1 MNLIKNIPG
10 PVLIF
15 MGALSLS
22 FGGLLVKSFEG
33 STLWQI
39 LFWRSLFFSLTVL
52 AFLIISYKKK
62 TFQAFYESGLP
73 GFFGGII
80 LSFGFCGYV
89 FAMYNTT
96 VANTNFIISLQILFL
111 AIFGYFF
118 LKEKISAITLTS
130 IVLAISGV
138 FLMVGNSLSP
148 GELSGNLAA
157 FTMPITFAVL
167 IMIVRKFPTVDMV
180 PAQFV
185 AGVSSCLIGFLLS
198 TKIMISPNDIFL
210 GFLAGFFQVG
220 FGFIFITIGARTTPS
235 AMVGIIM
242 LSESVLGPIWAF
254 LFVSER
260 PSIFGLIG
268 GAIIL
273 SAVLLQF
280 YSLLKKS
287 KKSVSNWHLNVVVT
301 LFGYGRDYRI
311 S

>member
-1 MNLIKNIPG
+1 MNIITKLPG
-10 PVLIF
+10 PLLVFL
-15 MGALSLS
+15 GALSLS
-22 FGGLLVKSFEG
+22 FGGLIVKSFEG
-33 STLWQI
+33 ATLWQI
-39 LFWRSLFFSLTVL
+39 LFWRSLFFSLTIL
-52 AFLIISYKKK
+52 TFLIISYKKK
-62 TFQAFYESGLP
+62 TFKSFYDSGLP

-111 AIFGYFF
+111 AVFGYFF
-118 LKEKISAITLTS
+118 LKEKISAATLAS
-130 IVLAISGV
+130 IILAITGV
-138 FLMVGNSLSP
+138 LVMVGNSLTP

-157 FTMPITFAVL
+157 FTMPITFAIL
-167 IMIVRKFPTVDMV
+167 IMIVRKYPTVDMV

-185 AGVSSCLIGFLLS
+185 AGVCSCIIGFLLS
-198 TKIMISPNDIFL
+198 TKLMISPNDIFL

-242 LSESVLGPIWAF
+242 LSESVLGPVWAF

-260 PSIFGLIG
+260 PSIFGLVG

-273 SAVLLQF
+273 FAVLLQF
-280 YSLLKKS
+280 YSLLTKNKKTI
-287 KKSVSNWHLNVVVT
+287 SN
-301 LFGYGRDYRI
+301 
-311 S
+311 